1 MTCTILPGYRS
12 PAWPVAHPT
21 QSRPRATGDAARPSN
36 AGDDGKLAS
45 LRGEILPNRA
55 GRPDLRV
62 PVLFGAT

>member
-12 PAWPVAHPT
+12 PAWPVAHP
-21 QSRPRATGDAARPSN
+21 RGTGDAARPSN